1 MRPRTSERVSAIN
14 APRPGT
20 QPGHVSGL
28 ADTWTADLSGY
39 LENRAVDAVIS
50 YIWARTSSE
59 VRISKRPSRNN
70 FAFYSGAGMD
80 GVIPLRADLVGG
92 DGQELH
98 FGGGIV
104 AFAQRRRS
112 SRRCRNA
119 QTGFRRRGADEV
131 EDGLVGAQRLAFP
144 VLADFRQEPMLD
156 GVPLRGARWIVADG
170 DGDTE
175 WVG

>member
-1 MRPRTSERVSAIN
+1 
-14 APRPGT
+14 
-20 QPGHVSGL
+20 
-28 ADTWTADLSGY
+28 
-39 LENRAVDAVIS
+39 
-50 YIWARTSSE
+50 
-59 VRISKRPSRNN
+59 
-70 FAFYSGAGMD
+70 MD

-98 FGGGIV
+98 FGVGDLHAGEIV
-104 AFAQRRRS
+104 ACAQ
-112 SRRCRNA
+112 RCRNA

-144 VLADFRQEPMLD
+144 VFADFRKEPMLD
-156 GVPLRGARWIVADG
+156 GVPLRGAQWIVADG